1 MDKLILHCD
10 LNNFYASVEC
20 LLNPEIRDKPVAVTG
35 DPDKRH
41 GVILAKN
48 EIAKRA
54 GVKTGDVIWQA
65 KQKEPALLCV
75 KPHFSLYSDYSQR
88 VFNIYTEF
96 TDQVEPFGPDECWL
110 DCTGSQ
116 NLFGSGKIMADTIR
130 RTVFERTGLTISVGV
145 SFNKTFAKMAS
156 DLKKPDATTVINRGN
171 YKKLLWPLPVGDM
184 LMVGKKTEA
193 TLNLLGIKTVGDLA
207 CADPSV
213 LTAKLGVNGEKLRKN
228 ALGED
233 KDSVRVYIKSR
244 EVESVG
250 HGMTSVRDLWKY
262 SEVDTLISYLAD
274 KVATRLRKYGFRGY
288 GVHLDVRKGDLTHK
302 SRQKTL
308 NSPICTAKDI
318 VEACKNLL
326 RDVWHEECAVRTV
339 SISVFTLVPL
349 AECGQ
354 ISFFDDDK
362 RDKNERL
369 ENAIDKIRS
378 KYGHD
383 KIVLAGVV
391 GTDFIYDKN
400 DDEDFLPFKR

>member
-1 MDKLILHCD
+1 MDRLILHCD

-35 DPDKRH
+35 DPEKRH

-48 EIAKRA
+48 EIAKKA
-54 GVKTGDVIWQA
+54 GIKTGDVIWQA
-65 KQKEPALLCV
+65 KQKQPDLICV
-75 KPHFSLYSDYSQR
+75 KPHFSLYSEYSKR
-88 VFNIYTEF
+88 VFDIYTEF

-116 NLFGSGKIMADTIR
+116 KLFGSGKIMADTIR
-130 RTVFERTGLTISVGV
+130 NVVFERTGLTISVGV

-156 DLKKPDATTVINRGN
+156 DLKKPDATTVIDRSN
-171 YKKLLWPLPVGDM
+171 YKKRLWTLPVGDM
-184 LMVGKKTEA
+184 LMVGRKTEA
-193 TLNLLGIKTVGDLA
+193 QLKLFGIHTVGDLA
-207 CADPSV
+207 NADPA
-213 LTAKLGVNGEKLRKN
+213 LLKAKFGVNGEKLRQN

-233 KDSVRVYIKSR
+233 DSTVRQYIKSR

-250 HGMTSVRDLWKY
+250 HGMTSIRDLWTYKDV
-262 SEVDTLISYLAD
+262 ETLITYLAD
-274 KVATRLRKYGFRGY
+274 KVATRLRKNDFRGY
-288 GVHLDVRKGDLTHK
+288 GIHLDVRRSDLTHK

-318 VEACKNLL
+318 VSECKALL
-326 RDVWHEECAVRTV
+326 REIWKEDCALRTIAV
-339 SISVFTLVPL
+339 SVFSLVPISN
-349 AECGQ
+349 CGQ
-354 ISFFDDDK
+354 ISFFGDEE
-362 RDKNERL
+362 RNKNERL
-369 ENAIDKIRS
+369 ENAIDGIRK

-383 KIVLAGVV
+383 KIVLAGVI